1 MPIKNRH
8 EVLSVGTVATGSTT
22 SPEVDLSSMDTA
34 LIYLSVTEGSGT
46 VNEVTVQTNADPFG
60 TAGTWRDTGLA
71 PLNVNVGIDGSE
83 LVFPFP
89 FFLSTVQTYGSPGN
103 ICPQRVRFVRSGGS
117 NPIAIHVEGIRQIA

>member
-8 EVLSVGTVATGSTT
+8 VVISVGAVTDESTT

-34 LIYLSVTEGSGT
+34 LIYLSVDGSGT

-60 TAGTWRDTGLA
+60 TAGTWRDAGLA
-71 PLNVNVGIDGSE
+71 PLNVNVPGEMTSE

-89 FFLSTVQTYGSPGN
+89 FFSSTDSLYGSPGN
-103 ICPQRVRFVRSGGS
+103 ICPQRVRFVRTDGD
-117 NPIAIHVEGIRQIA
+117 NDITIHVEGIRQIA